1 MHLCVVQTPHQHP
14 SQYSASAAQGSR
26 LEAGAQSMLVAVKML
41 RSNADAHA
49 RECFKK
55 EARIMAK
62 LRHENIVQVLGV
74 SGGDSLRVVVEY
86 MKHGDLH
93 ALLQQSCEDKIR

>member
-1 MHLCVVQTPHQHP
+1 MQTPQLHP
-14 SQYSASAAQGSR
+14 NSHTSALTHGLP
-26 LEAGAQSMLVAVKML
+26 LEAGAQSTLVAVKML
-41 RSNADAHA
+41 RSSADEHA

-62 LRHENIVQVLGV
+62 LRHENIVQVLAV
-74 SGGDSLRVVVEY
+74 SGGESLRVVVEY

-93 ALLQQSCEDKIR
+93 ALLQRSCEDRIRLG

>member
-1 MHLCVVQTPHQHP
+1 MT
-14 SQYSASAAQGSR
+14 
-26 LEAGAQSMLVAVKML
+26 VAVKML
-41 RSNADAHA
+41 RSNADEHA

-62 LRHENIVQVLGV
+62 LRHENIVQVLAV
-74 SGGDSLRVVVEY
+74 SGGESLRVVVEY

-93 ALLQQSCEDKIR
+93 ALLQKCCEDRIR